1 MTDNYKK
8 ILADYFK
15 KNKIDFEL
23 INVNDN
29 NRNITLN
36 GFLVNSPFTKSNK
49 IFLFFINEKAYIKVF
64 TNSDYETCF
73 NDREMGEHEYK
84 DIFVLIDCLNLYYRN
99 YLIKYD

>member
-1 MTDNYKK
+1 MTDNDKK

-29 NRNITLN
+29 NKNITLN

-64 TNSDYETCF
+64 TNSDYE
-73 NDREMGEHEYK
+73 
-84 DIFVLIDCLNLYYRN
+84 VCLMIERWASMSIRIYSY
-99 YLIKYD
+99 

>member
-73 NDREMGEHEYK
+73 NDR
-84 DIFVLIDCLNLYYRN
+84 
-99 YLIKYD
+99 

>member
-1 MTDNYKK
+1 MIDNNKK
-8 ILADYFK
+8 ILIKYFK

-29 NRNITLN
+29 NSNITLN

-49 IFLFFINEKAYIKVF
+49 LFLFFINEKAYIKVF
-64 TNSDYETCF
+64 TNRDYEACF

-84 DIFVLIDCLNLYYRN
+84 DISTLIYFLNMYYR
-99 YLIKYD
+99 II